1 MATQRTRYSTLL
13 AAIHWLTA
21 VLVLIAYLISEG
33 GRRVRLDPPQWHFF
47 LGFAVLLLLV
57 PRLLGRAMGG
67 APPLAAAGGARVV
80 LAAKAGHAL
89 LYLLL
94 VAVPLTGWIAA
105 SMMGVTMTLGGI
117 TVPPIVAAVQGKIG
131 LIGDV
136 HQWGGNA
143 ILILAGLHALAALW
157 HQFYLKDNTLRRMKP
172 F

>member
-1 MATQRTRYSTLL
+1 MSTPRTRYSTLL
-13 AAIHWLTA
+13 VAIHWLTA

-47 LGFAVLLLLV
+47 LGFAVLLLVV
-57 PRLLGRAMGG
+57 PRLLARATGG
-67 APPLAAAGGARVV
+67 APPPETAGGAHAV
-80 LAAKAGHAL
+80 LAAKVGHAL

-94 VAVPLTGWIAA
+94 VAVPVTGWVAA
-105 SMMGVTMTLGGI
+105 SMMGVVMTKAGI
-117 TVPPIVAAVQGKIG
+117 TVPPIATAVEGRIG

-143 ILILAGLHALAALW
+143 ILVLAGLHAVAALW
-157 HQFYLKDNTLRRMKP
+157 HHFFLKDATLKRMKP